1 MQTPVGQHNIQF
13 ATQGRLAICQ
23 IDFSAQDLARF
34 WAKVARKGAEACWLW
49 RGSVS
54 GTGSVKH
61 AQFTVTVAKKQ
72 HHIKAHRVAWE
83 VANGPIPAGLCV
95 CHRCDVGHC
104 CNPAHLFL
112 GTQQENLDDA
122 RRKGRLIDGQ
132 GARKLSDAAYR
143 RILSGRGRGV
153 DLARRY
159 GVTETTISRIRH
171 GRQGTASLNRILQD
185 QAAQP
190 QPCLTP
196 HDVVHQILEP
206 VPFVQVSVSGEIR

>member
-1 MQTPVGQHNIQF
+1 MTIGNHNIHNQPQRRW
-13 ATQGRLAICQ
+13 TLSPCELTT
-23 IDFSAQDLARF
+23 QDLARF
-34 WAKVARKGAEACWLW
+34 WAKVDRKGAEACWLW
-49 RGSVS
+49 RGSVT

-61 AQFTVTVAKKQ
+61 AQFTVTVAGKQ
-72 HHIKAHRVAWE
+72 HHIKAHRAAWE
-83 VANGPIPAGLCV
+83 LANGAIPDGLKV

-112 GTQQENLDDA
+112 GTQADNLNDA
-122 RRKGRLIDGQ
+122 RQKGRLIDGQ

-185 QAAQP
+185 QAPQP
-190 QPCLTP
+190 QPRLAGA
-196 HDVVHQILEP
+196 DVLHQVFEP
-206 VPFVQVSVSGEIR
+206 VPSIQVAISGDVQ